1 MLRQATEYA
10 KRHYRKKRWQKVV
23 TVLAAVVVFCTT
35 YALIL
40 PAITMEKD
48 CQIPEHT
55 HTEACYTKETSTI
68 EKMVPVCTA
77 ENPHHHTASCY
88 NDNAEAV
95 CGYADFVIHQ
105 HDASCYD
112 ADGNLLCPLP
122 EIKSHTHDA
131 SCWTEVRSTHEHT
144 DACCEWE

>member
-55 HTEACYTKETSTI
+55 HTCVT
-68 EKMVPVCTA
+68 
-77 ENPHHHTASCY
+77 
-88 NDNAEAV
+88 
-95 CGYADFVIHQ
+95 
-105 HDASCYD
+105 
-112 ADGNLLCPLP
+112 
-122 EIKSHTHDA
+122 
-131 SCWTEVRSTHEHT
+131 
-144 DACCEWE
+144 